1 MSEKTVLKKKKVK
14 TILVSQPEPTSENS
28 PYIALAENEKVKIDF
43 RPFIHVEG
51 ASARD
56 IRKQKIALPDYN
68 AIIFTS
74 RNAVDHF
81 FRLAEEMRYTVPNTM
96 RYYCQSEAIA
106 LYLQRYI
113 VYRKRKISYGNKT
126 LSDLAQI
133 ISKNPEGK
141 FLLPSSD
148 KLKPSVPAALN
159 KIGIDWKSATFFK
172 TCISDLSELEDVS
185 YDILVFYSPS
195 GIESLY
201 HNFPNFEQNETR
213 IAVYGKSTIKVAEEK
228 GLRIDI
234 MAPTPE
240 TPSMT
245 MALQK
250 YIRAA
255 NRGR

>member
-1 MSEKTVLKKKKVK
+1 MSEKIVTPKKKVK

-28 PYIALAENEKVKIDF
+28 PYLALAQNEKVKIDF
-43 RPFIHVEG
+43 RPFIYVEG
-51 ASARD
+51 ATARD
-56 IRKQKIALPDYN
+56 IRKQKINLSEFD

-74 RNAVDHF
+74 RNAVDNF
-81 FRLAEEMRYTVPNTM
+81 FRLSEEMRYQVPNTM

-113 VYRKRKISYGNKT
+113 VYRKRRISYGNKT
-126 LSDLAQI
+126 VKDLANI
-133 ISKNPEGK
+133 IKKNPEGR

-148 KLKPSVPAALN
+148 KLKPEIPKALN
-159 KIGIDWKSATFFK
+159 ELGINWKSATFFK
-172 TCISDLSELEDVS
+172 TKISDLSDLKDVY

-195 GIESLY
+195 GIHSLF
-201 HNFPNFEQNETR
+201 HNFPDFEQNDTR
-213 IAVYGKSTIKVAEEK
+213 IAVYGKSTIKTAQEK
-228 GLRIDI
+228 NLRIDI

-250 YIRAA
+250 YIREA
-255 NRGR
+255 NKK

>member
-1 MSEKTVLKKKKVK
+1 MSEKTVLKKKKIK

-43 RPFIHVEG
+43 RPFIYVEG
-51 ASARD
+51 ATARD
-56 IRKQKIALPDYN
+56 IRKQKISLPDFN

-126 LSDLAQI
+126 IKDLANI

-148 KLKPSVPAALN
+148 KLKPEIPAALN
-159 KIGIDWKSATFFK
+159 EIGIDWKSATFFRTK
-172 TCISDLSELEDVS
+172 ISDLSDLKDVY

-201 HNFPNFEQNETR
+201 KNFPDFKQNDTR
-213 IAVYGKSTIKVAEEK
+213 IAVYGKSTVQAAKDK

-250 YIRAA
+250 YIREA
-255 NRGR
+255 NKKK

>member
-1 MSEKTVLKKKKVK
+1 MSEKMTTPIKKVK

-28 PYIALAENEKVKIDF
+28 PYLALAEKEKVKIDF
-43 RPFIHVEG
+43 VPFIHVEG
-51 ASARD
+51 ATARD
-56 IRKQKIALPDYN
+56 IRKQKISLPEFD

-81 FRLAEEMRYTVPNTM
+81 FRLAEEMRYQVPNTM

-126 LSDLAQI
+126 LPDLMEI
-133 ISKNPEGK
+133 IKKSPEGR

-148 KLKPSVPAALN
+148 KLKPEIPKALN
-159 KIGIDWKSATFFK
+159 KLGINWKSATFFK
-172 TCISDLSELEDVS
+172 TCISDLSELADVF

-195 GIESLY
+195 GIESLLK
-201 HNFPNFEQNETR
+201 NFPDFKQNDTR
-213 IAVYGKSTIKVAEEK
+213 LAIYGKSTIEIAKEK

-250 YIRAA
+250 YIRKA
-255 NRGR
+255 NKR

>member
-1 MSEKTVLKKKKVK
+1 MSEKTVTPKKKVK

-28 PYIALAENEKVKIDF
+28 PYLALAQNEKVKIDF
-43 RPFIHVEG
+43 RPFIYVEG
-51 ASARD
+51 ATAKD
-56 IRKQKIALPDYN
+56 IRKQKINLSEFD

-74 RNAVDHF
+74 RNAIDHF
-81 FRLAEEMRYTVPNTM
+81 FRLAEEMRYLVPNTM

-113 VYRKRKISYGNKT
+113 VYRKRRISYGNKT
-126 LSDLAQI
+126 VKDLANI
-133 ISKNPEGK
+133 IKKNPEGR

-148 KLKPSVPAALN
+148 KLKPELPEALN
-159 KIGIDWKSATFFK
+159 ELGINWKPATFFRTK
-172 TCISDLSELEDVS
+172 ISDLSDLKDVY

-195 GIESLY
+195 GIHSLF
-201 HNFPNFEQNETR
+201 HNFPDFEQNDTR
-213 IAVYGKSTIKVAEEK
+213 IAVYGKSTLKVAKEK
-228 GLRIDI
+228 DLRIDI

-250 YIRAA
+250 YIREA
-255 NRGR
+255 NKK

>member
-28 PYIALAENEKVKIDF
+28 PYIALEANEKVKIDF
-43 RPFIHVEG
+43 VPFIYVEG
-51 ASARD
+51 ATARD

-81 FRLAEEMRYTVPNTM
+81 FRLAEEMRYQVPNTM
-96 RYYCQSEAIA
+96 RYFCQSEAIA
-106 LYLQRYI
+106 YYLQRYI
-113 VYRKRKISYGNKT
+113 IYRKRRIFYGDKT
-126 LSDLAQI
+126 LKDLISI
-133 ISKNPEGK
+133 IKKSPEGK

-148 KLKPSVPAALN
+148 KLKPEVPKALN
-159 KIGIDWKSATFFK
+159 ELGINWKSATFFK
-172 TCISDLSELEDVS
+172 TRISNLSDLKDVY

-201 HNFPNFEQNETR
+201 QNFPDFEQNETR
-213 IAVYGKSTIKVAEEK
+213 IAVYGKSTIEVAKEK
-228 GLRIDI
+228 GIRIDI
-234 MAPTPE
+234 KAPTPK

-245 MALQK
+245 MALQQ
-250 YIRAA
+250 YIREA
-255 NRGR
+255 NKR